1 MFKAL
6 VTNPP
11 WPGDGYGA
19 RASVRWPHK
28 RKDKKLEYPIFL
40 SYAVAL
46 TRAAGVE
53 TTFLDGVCDE
63 LGIEDYGAE
72 VARLA
77 PDFVAMEC
85 STPSIDHDLLSVRRI
100 KEHRPGT
107 FVALMGSH
115 ATYFHRQLLEENPH
129 VDAIIRGEFEITV
142 REVALALKNGT
153 PLTEVGGLT
162 FRDGGTIQVTPDR
175 PFDMDLDTWPL
186 PARDIVPIERYQTAQ
201 YQGRKGT
208 FMLSSRGCPYRCTF
222 CLWPGTMVG
231 RDFRARKPESVV
243 DEMEL
248 LVKNYGVDDIY
259 FDDDT
264 MTIDRERLLR
274 ICRLIQERELK
285 VHWIAMGRVDTVD
298 EELLTEMRKA
308 GCDNVY
314 LGVESGSPEILKRLK
329 KGIQLS
335 QVEEAFRVARR
346 VGVKTQA
353 FFMMGGP
360 GETKETLRETID
372 FAVRLDPDNAQF
384 AAAVPY
390 PGTEMYEESVRKGY
404 LKASTWE
411 DYAARDI
418 VLETETLSRLDL
430 EKARLEAYRRF
441 YLRPRFILRTALRLT
456 SLRELRRVLR
466 GTRSI
471 VSRLLYFSANVRKKE
486 RGTRSGA
493 LEHARG

>member
-19 RASVRWPHK
+19 RSSVRWPHK

-46 TRAAGVE
+46 LREAGIE
-53 TTFLDGVCDE
+53 AHFLDGVCDE
-63 LGIEDYGAE
+63 HGIESYAAAVG
-72 VARLA
+72 RIA

-85 STPSIDHDLLSVRRI
+85 STPSIDHDLASVRAI
-100 KEHRPGT
+100 KALRPGT

-115 ATYFHRQLLEENPH
+115 ATYFHRQILADNPE

-142 REVALALKNGT
+142 RETALALREGKS
-153 PLTEVGGLT
+153 LAEVAGLT
-162 FRDGGTIQVTPDR
+162 WRDGAAIQATPDR
-175 PFDMDLDTWPL
+175 PFDGDLDAWPY
-186 PARDIVPIERYQTAQ
+186 PARDIVPMEKYQTAQ

-231 RDFRARKPESVV
+231 RDFRARRPEAVV
-243 DEMEL
+243 AEMEH
-248 LVKNYGVDDIY
+248 LVREHGVDDIY

-264 MTIDRERLLR
+264 MTIDRARMME
-274 ICRLIQERELK
+274 ICRLIGERGLK
-285 VHWIAMGRVDTVD
+285 VHWISMGRVDTVD
-298 EELLTEMRKA
+298 EEMLTAMRRA

-314 LGVESGSPEILKRLK
+314 LGVESGSPEVLKRLK
-329 KGIQLS
+329 KGITLD
-335 QVEEAFRVARR
+335 QVERAFRAARR
-346 VGVKTQA
+346 AGVKTQA
-353 FFMMGGP
+353 FFMLGGP
-360 GETKETLRETID
+360 GETRETLKETIE
-372 FAVRLDPDNAQF
+372 FAIRLDPDNAQF

-404 LKASTWE
+404 LKAKTWE

-430 EKARLEAYRRF
+430 ERARLEAYRRF
-441 YLRPRFILRTALRLT
+441 YLRPRFILRTLGRLT
-456 SLRELRRVLR
+456 SMRELRRVTR
-466 GTRSI
+466 GAVSI
-471 VSRLLYFSANVRKKE
+471 ASRLVYFSQNVRRKT
-486 RGTRSGA
+486 RGAPVRA
-493 LEHARG
+493 LEQA

>member
-11 WPGDGYGA
+11 WPGDGFGA
-19 RASVRWPHK
+19 RSSVRWPHK
-28 RKDKKLEYPIFL
+28 RKDKKLEFPIFL
-40 SYAVAL
+40 AYTVSL
-46 TRAAGVE
+46 LKEAGVD
-53 TTFLDGVCDE
+53 TAFLDGVCDE
-63 LGIEDYGAE
+63 LGIDAYAE
-72 VARLA
+72 AIAKIA

-85 STPSIDHDLLSVRRI
+85 STPSIDHDLESVRGIKARQPRI
-100 KEHRPGT
+100 

-115 ATYFHRQLLEENPH
+115 ATYFHQQLLQEHPE

-142 REVALALKNGT
+142 RELGLALKNSL
-153 PLTEVGGLT
+153 PLSGVAGIT
-162 FRDGGTIQVTPDR
+162 FREGAGLRVNPER
-175 PFDMDLDTWPL
+175 PFDADLDRWPY
-186 PARDIVPIERYQTAQ
+186 PDREVVPIHKYQTAQ
-201 YQGRKGT
+201 YQGKKGT

-231 RDFRARKPESVV
+231 RDFRARAPEAVV
-243 DEMEL
+243 DEMEY
-248 LVKNYGVDDIY
+248 LVRKHGVDDIY

-274 ICRLIQERELK
+274 ICRLIQERDLK
-285 VHWIAMGRVDTVD
+285 VHWISMGRVDTVD

-314 LGVESGSPEILKRLK
+314 LGVESGSEEILKRLK
-329 KGIQLS
+329 KGITLD
-335 QVEEAFRVARR
+335 QVTKAFREARKA
-346 VGVKTQA
+346 GIKTQA
-353 FFMMGGP
+353 FFMLGGP
-360 GETKETLRETID
+360 GETRETLRETID

-404 LKASTWE
+404 LRAQTWE

-441 YLRPRFILRTALRLT
+441 YLRPRFVMRTAMRLT
-456 SLRELRRVLR
+456 NVREIRRVWR
-466 GTRSI
+466 GTLSI
-471 VSRLLYFSANVRKKE
+471 VSRLIYFSKNVRRKT
-486 RGTRSGA
+486 RGGAASRA
-493 LEHARG
+493 LESA

>member
-1 MFKAL
+1 MFRAL

-11 WPGDGYGA
+11 WPGEGYGA

-46 TRAAGVE
+46 SRAAGVE
-53 TTFLDGVCDE
+53 TGFLDGVCDE
-63 LGIEDYGAE
+63 LGIEEYA
-72 VARLA
+72 ARVREIA

-85 STPSIDHDLLSVRRI
+85 STPSIDHDMKSVRRI
-100 KEHRPGT
+100 KELRPQA

-115 ATYFHRQLLEENPH
+115 ATYFDKQLLADNPEI
-129 VDAIIRGEFEITV
+129 DAIIRGEFEITI
-142 REVALALKNGT
+142 RELALALRDGK
-153 PLTEVGGLT
+153 PLKDVAGLT
-162 FRDGGTIQVTPDR
+162 YRDGDIIKTTPDR
-175 PFDMDLDTWPL
+175 PFDGNLDAWPY

-201 YQGRKGT
+201 YQGKKGT

-231 RDFRARKPESVV
+231 RDFRARKAEAVV
-243 DEMEL
+243 DEMEH
-248 LVKNYGVDDIY
+248 LVRHYGVDDIY

-264 MTIDRERLLR
+264 MTIDRERLLE

-298 EELLTEMRKA
+298 EELLSEMRKA

-335 QVEEAFRVARR
+335 QVEKAFEIARK
-346 VGVKTQA
+346 VGIKTQA
-353 FFMMGGP
+353 FFMLGGP
-360 GETKETLRETID
+360 GETKETLKETID
-372 FAVRLDPDNAQF
+372 FAVKIDPDNAQF

-390 PGTEMYEESVRKGY
+390 PGTEMYEEANRRGY
-404 LKASTWE
+404 LKAQTWE

-441 YLRPRFILRTALRLT
+441 YMRPKFILRTLRRLT
-456 SLRELRRVLR
+456 SVREFRRVFR
-466 GTRSI
+466 GSVSI
-471 VSRLLYFSANVRKKE
+471 ASRLLYFSQNVRRK
-486 RGTRSGA
+486 TRRA
-493 LEHARG
+493 PPQVVKQEA

>member
-1 MFKAL
+1 MFRAL

-46 TRAAGVE
+46 AREAGIE
-53 TTFLDGVCDE
+53 TSFLDGVCDE
-63 LGIEDYGAE
+63 MGIEQYAAA

-77 PDFVAMEC
+77 PDFVAMES
-85 STPSIDHDLLSVRRI
+85 STPSIDHDLESVRQI
-100 KEHRPGT
+100 KKLRPQT

-115 ATYFHRQLLEENPH
+115 ATYFHRQLLEEHPE
-129 VDAIIRGEFEITV
+129 VDAIIRGEFEITI
-142 REVALALKNGT
+142 RETALALKNGT
-153 PLTEVGGLT
+153 PLSQVAGLT
-162 FRDGGTIQVTPDR
+162 FREGSAISVTPDR
-175 PFDMDLDTWPL
+175 PMDFDLDAWPY
-186 PARDIVPIERYQTAQ
+186 PARDIIPIEKYQTAQ
-201 YQGRKGT
+201 YQGKNGT

-231 RDFRARKPESVV
+231 RDFRARRPESVV
-243 DEMEL
+243 DEMQH
-248 LVKNYGVDDIY
+248 LVEQHGVDDIY

-264 MTIDRERLLR
+264 MTIDRERLLK
-274 ICRLIQERELK
+274 ICQLIQERELK

-298 EELLTEMRKA
+298 EELLSEMRKA

-335 QVEEAFRVARR
+335 QVERAFKIARK
-346 VGVKTQA
+346 VGIRTQA
-353 FFMMGGP
+353 FFMLGGP
-360 GETKETLRETID
+360 GETKETLKETID

-390 PGTEMYEESVRKGY
+390 PGTEMYEESLRKGY
-404 LKASTWE
+404 LKAATWE

-456 SLRELRRVLR
+456 NIREFRRVLR
-466 GTRSI
+466 GTLSI
-471 VSRLLYFSANVRKKE
+471 ASRLIYFSRNVRRKT
-486 RGTRSGA
+486 RGAPSGT
-493 LEHARG
+493 LEHA

>member
-1 MFKAL
+1 MFRAL

-46 TRAAGVE
+46 AREAGVE
-53 TTFLDGVCDE
+53 TSFLDGVCDE
-63 LGIEDYGAE
+63 LGIEDYAVE
-72 VARLA
+72 VNRLA
-77 PDFVAMEC
+77 PDFIAMEC
-85 STPSIDHDLLSVRRI
+85 STPSIDHDLASVRKI
-100 KEHRPGT
+100 KELRPRT

-115 ATYFHRQLLEENPH
+115 ATYFHKQLLEEHPE
-129 VDAIIRGEFEITV
+129 VDAVIRGEFEITI
-142 REVALALKNGT
+142 REIALALKDGRS
-153 PLTEVGGLT
+153 LAEVTGLT
-162 FRDGGTIQVTPDR
+162 FRDGASVRVTPDR
-175 PFDMDLDTWPL
+175 PFDFELDSWPY
-186 PARDIVPIERYQTAQ
+186 PARDIVPIEKYQTAQ
-201 YQGRKGT
+201 YQGTNGT

-231 RDFRARKPESVV
+231 RDFRARRPQSVV
-243 DEMEL
+243 DEMEH
-248 LVKNYGVDDIY
+248 LVKKYGVDDIY

-264 MTIDRERLLR
+264 MTIDRERLLE
-274 ICRLIQERELK
+274 ICRLIQERDLK

-298 EELLTEMRKA
+298 EELLRAMRNA
-308 GCDNVY
+308 GCDNIY
-314 LGVESGSPEILKRLK
+314 LGVESGSQEILKRLK

-335 QVEEAFRVARR
+335 QVERAFQVARK
-346 VGVKTQA
+346 VGIKTQA
-353 FFMMGGP
+353 FFMLGGP
-360 GETKETLRETID
+360 GETKETLKETID

-390 PGTEMYEESVRKGY
+390 PGTEMYEEATRKGY
-404 LKASTWE
+404 LKAETWE

-441 YLRPRFILRTALRLT
+441 YLRPRFVLRTLRRLT
-456 SLRELRRVLR
+456 SVREIRRVFR
-466 GTRSI
+466 GALSI
-471 VSRLLYFSANVRKKE
+471 ASRLLYFSQNVKRKT
-486 RGTRSGA
+486 RGAPTQVLKQA
-493 LEHARG
+493 

>member
-1 MFKAL
+1 MFRAL

-11 WPGDGYGA
+11 WPGEGYGA

-46 TRAAGVE
+46 SRAAGID
-53 TTFLDGVCDE
+53 TGFLDGVVDE
-63 LGIEDYGAE
+63 LGIEDYA
-72 VARLA
+72 ARVHEIA
-77 PDFVAMEC
+77 PDLVAMEC
-85 STPSIDHDLLSVRRI
+85 STPSIDHDLKSVRRI
-100 KEHRPGT
+100 KELRPRT

-115 ATYFHRQLLEENPH
+115 ATYFHKQLLEENPEI
-129 VDAIIRGEFEITV
+129 DAIIRGEFEVTI
-142 REVALALKNGT
+142 RELALALKNGK
-153 PLTEVGGLT
+153 PLKDVAGLT
-162 FRDGGTIQVTPDR
+162 YRDGQAIKTTPDR
-175 PFDMDLDTWPL
+175 PFDLDLDAWPY
-186 PARDIVPIERYQTAQ
+186 PARDIVPIEKYQTAQ
-201 YQGRKGT
+201 YQGKKGT

-231 RDFRARKPESVV
+231 RDFRSRKADAVV
-243 DEMEL
+243 DEMEH
-248 LVKNYGVDDIY
+248 LVRHYGVDDIY

-264 MTIDRERLLR
+264 MTIDRERLLE

-298 EELLTEMRKA
+298 EELLREMRNA

-314 LGVESGSPEILKRLK
+314 LGVESGSAEILKRLK

-335 QVEEAFRVARR
+335 QVEKAFQIARK
-346 VGVKTQA
+346 VGIKTQA
-353 FFMMGGP
+353 FFMLGGP
-360 GETKETLRETID
+360 GETKETLKETID
-372 FAVRLDPDNAQF
+372 FAVKIDPDNAQF

-390 PGTEMYEESVRKGY
+390 PGTEMYEEANRKGY
-404 LKASTWE
+404 LKAQTWE

-441 YLRPRFILRTALRLT
+441 YMRPKFILRTLRRLT
-456 SLRELRRVLR
+456 NVREFRRVFR
-466 GTRSI
+466 GTVSI
-471 VSRLLYFSANVRKKE
+471 ASRLLYFSQNVKRKT
-486 RGTRSGA
+486 RGA
-493 LEHARG
+493 PAQVVKQEA

>member
-1 MFKAL
+1 MFRAL

-46 TRAAGVE
+46 SRQAGVE
-53 TTFLDGVCDE
+53 TGFLDGVVDE
-63 LGIEDYGAE
+63 LGIEAYAGE
-72 VARLA
+72 VNRRA
-77 PDFVAMEC
+77 PDFIAMEC
-85 STPSIDHDLLSVRRI
+85 STPSIDHDLASVRAI
-100 KEHRPGT
+100 KKLRPGT

-115 ATYFHRQLLEENPH
+115 ATYFHQQLLQENPE
-129 VDAIIRGEFEITV
+129 VDAIIRGEFEITI
-142 REVALALKNGT
+142 RETALALKNGT
-153 PLTEVGGLT
+153 PLSGVAGLT
-162 FRDGGTIQVTPDR
+162 FRDGASIRVTPDR
-175 PFDMDLDTWPL
+175 PMDFDLDSWPY
-186 PARDIVPIERYQTAQ
+186 PARDIVPIEKYQTAQ
-201 YQGRKGT
+201 YQGTNGT

-231 RDFRARKPESVV
+231 RDFRARKAESVV
-243 DEMEL
+243 NEMEH
-248 LVKNYGVDDIY
+248 LVKQHGVDDIY

-264 MTIDRERLLR
+264 MTIDRGRLLE

-298 EELLTEMRKA
+298 EELLREMRKA

-314 LGVESGSPEILKRLK
+314 LGVESGSQEILKRLK

-335 QVEEAFRVARR
+335 QVTQAFRAARR
-346 VGVKTQA
+346 AGIKTQA
-353 FFMMGGP
+353 FFMLGGP
-360 GETKETLRETID
+360 GETKETLKETIE
-372 FAVRLDPDNAQF
+372 FAIKLDPDNAQF

-404 LKASTWE
+404 LKAKTWE

-441 YLRPRFILRTALRLT
+441 YLRPTFILRTLGRLT
-456 SLRELRRVLR
+456 SIREIRRVFR
-466 GTRSI
+466 GSLSI
-471 VSRLLYFSANVRKKE
+471 FSRLIYFSQNVRRKT
-486 RGTRSGA
+486 RGVPVA
-493 LEHARG
+493 EPEQA

>member
-1 MFKAL
+1 MVFRAL

-19 RASVRWPHK
+19 RSSVRWPHK

-46 TRAAGVE
+46 ARQAGIE
-53 TTFLDGVCDE
+53 TSFLDGVCDE
-63 LGIEDYGAE
+63 LGIEDYAVE
-72 VARLA
+72 VNRLA
-77 PDFVAMEC
+77 PDFIAMES
-85 STPSIDHDLLSVRRI
+85 STPSIDHDLASVRRI
-100 KEHRPGT
+100 KDLRPQS

-115 ATYFHRQLLEENPH
+115 ATYFHRQLLEEHPE
-129 VDAIIRGEFEITV
+129 VDAIIRGEFEITI
-142 REVALALKNGT
+142 RETAFALKHGT
-153 PLTEVGGLT
+153 PLSRVGGLT
-162 FRDGGTIQVTPDR
+162 FRENGSIRVNSDR
-175 PFDMDLDTWPL
+175 PMDFDLDSWPY
-186 PARDIVPIERYQTAQ
+186 PARDIVPIEKYQTAQ
-201 YQGRKGT
+201 YQGKNGT

-243 DEMEL
+243 DEMEH
-248 LVKNYGVDDIY
+248 LVKKYGVDDIY

-264 MTIDRERLLR
+264 MTIDRERLLK

-298 EELLTEMRKA
+298 EELLREMRRA

-314 LGVESGSPEILKRLK
+314 LGVESGSQEILKRLK

-335 QVEEAFRVARR
+335 QVERAFEIARK
-346 VGVKTQA
+346 VGIKTQA
-353 FFMMGGP
+353 FFMLGGP
-360 GETKETLRETID
+360 GETKETLQETID

-390 PGTEMYEESVRKGY
+390 PGTEMYEESLRKGY
-404 LKASTWE
+404 LKAATWE

-456 SLRELRRVLR
+456 SIREFRRVLR
-466 GTRSI
+466 GSFSI
-471 VSRLLYFSANVRKKE
+471 ASRLVYFSRNVRRKTGGAPS
-486 RGTRSGA
+486 GT
-493 LEHARG
+493 LEHA

>member
-46 TRAAGVE
+46 TREAGVE
-53 TTFLDGVCDE
+53 TGFLDGVCDE
-63 LGIEDYGAE
+63 LGIEAYASE
-72 VARLA
+72 VDRIA
-77 PDFVAMEC
+77 PDFIAMEC
-85 STPSIDHDLLSVRRI
+85 STPSIDHDLASVRRI
-100 KEHRPGT
+100 KELRPRA

-115 ATYFHRQLLEENPH
+115 ATYFHRQLLQEHPY
-129 VDAIIRGEFEITV
+129 VDAIIRGEFELTIRDT
-142 REVALALKNGT
+142 ALALQNGK
-153 PLTEVGGLT
+153 PLSEVAGLT
-162 FRDGGTIQVTPDR
+162 FREGSEIRATPDR
-175 PFDMDLDTWPL
+175 PFDIDLDAWPY
-186 PARDIVPIERYQTAQ
+186 PARDIVPMEKYQTAQ

-243 DEMEL
+243 GEMEH
-248 LVKNYGVDDIY
+248 LVRDHGVDDIY

-264 MTIDRERLLR
+264 MTIDRERMLE

-285 VHWIAMGRVDTVD
+285 VHWISMGRVDTVD
-298 EELLTEMRKA
+298 EEMLREMRQA

-314 LGVESGSPEILKRLK
+314 LGVESGSPEMLKRLK
-329 KGIQLS
+329 KGIQLN
-335 QVEEAFRVARR
+335 QVEQAFRAARKA
-346 VGVKTQA
+346 GIKTQA
-353 FFMMGGP
+353 FFMLGGP
-360 GETKETLRETID
+360 GETKDTLKETIE
-372 FAVRLDPDNAQF
+372 FAIRLDPDNAQF

-404 LKASTWE
+404 LKARTWE

-441 YLRPRFILRTALRLT
+441 YLRPRFILRTLGRLT
-456 SLRELRRVLR
+456 SVRELRRVSR
-466 GTRSI
+466 GAMSI
-471 VSRLLYFSANVRKKE
+471 FSRLIYFSRNVRRKE
-486 RGTRSGA
+486 RGASAGVLKQA
-493 LEHARG
+493 